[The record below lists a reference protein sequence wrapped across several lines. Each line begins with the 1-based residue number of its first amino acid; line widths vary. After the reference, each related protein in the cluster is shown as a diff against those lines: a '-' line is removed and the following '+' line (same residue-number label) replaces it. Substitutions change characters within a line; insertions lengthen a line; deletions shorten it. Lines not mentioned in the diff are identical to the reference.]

1 LGKTEGFVGYLPP
14 FEEDVFISYAHLDD
28 DTLPRERRGWVAQ
41 LDYDLKQLV
50 AAKLRENPAVW
61 RDPDI
66 RTNEDFEAV
75 ITESLARAATL
86 LCVMSPTFL
95 DGKWCQREVEE
106 FVSSAERNFGLQI
119 GAKNR
124 IFKVEKLPVDPKK
137 VETLKPLHGTGT
149 YKLYGPDPEGK
160 LRPFRPQLDDKE
172 SLSYYRRLDDL
183 AEDIAATLKRMRQ
196 GASIELPAATKPLAI
211 YVASTTSDLDEEA
224 NEIRRD
230 LRDRGY
236 LVLPPPGDLPFRAKD
251 FKERMGQY
259 LSQATFSVQLIGS
272 EYGFVPEGENSKS
285 NAWLENDLAMERARG
300 AEFPRFIWM
309 RPGLSSTDPRQR
321 RFLEYLRNDS
331 SVQAGADVLETK
343 LEDLKTVI
351 QDKLKHIQNSQTAP
365 EARPEKRGGGPY
377 ERVPSATTE
386 APAAAASELQRVYII
401 CDQLD
406 LHSGRLA
413 ELTNFLYDQGY
424 ECILPSDIEDEREA
438 LQEHAD
444 NLDICDACIIYF
456 GEGSD
461 RWFSTKLRELRK
473 ALSGRS
479 RPVLARAVYMA
490 PPETSSKRNLR
501 THEALVLRD
510 SESFSPDCLQPFL
523 RQLRGT
529 ERGGGAR

>member
-1 LGKTEGFVGYLPP
+1 MGYLPP

-50 AAKLRENPAVW
+50 AAKLREDPAVW

-66 RTNEDFEAV
+66 RSNEDFEAV
-75 ITESLARAATL
+75 ISESLARAATL

-95 DGKWCQREVEE
+95 DGKWCQRELEE
-106 FVSSAERNFGLQI
+106 FVSSAERNVGLQI

-137 VETLKPLHGTGT
+137 VEILKPLQGTGT
-149 YKLYGPDPEGK
+149 YKLYGPDPDGK

-172 SLSYYRRLDDL
+172 SLSYYRRIDDL

-196 GASIELPAATKPLAI
+196 GASYQSLVTTKSPAVYVAATTL
-211 YVASTTSDLDEEA
+211 DLDEEA

-236 LVLPPPGDLPFRAKD
+236 IVLPPPGDLPFRAKD
-251 FKERMGQY
+251 FKERVSQY
-259 LSQATFSVQLIGS
+259 LSQAALSVHLIGS
-272 EYGFVPEGENSKS
+272 EYGFVPEGENSRS
-285 NAWLENDLAMERARG
+285 NAWIENDLAMERAHDT
-300 AEFPRFIWM
+300 EFPRFIWM
-309 RPGLSSTDPRQR
+309 RPGLNPSDPRQH
-321 RFLEYLRNDS
+321 RFVEYLRNDS
-331 SVQAGADVLETK
+331 NVQLAADILETK
-343 LEDLKTVI
+343 LEDLKTVL
-351 QDKLKHIQNSQTAP
+351 QDKLRDVKESQNAP
-365 EARPEKRGGGPY
+365 PR
-377 ERVPSATTE
+377 
-386 APAAAASELQRVYII
+386 APAKRTGGLEDHTQSVKTGTPAVPESELLRIYII

-406 LHSGRLA
+406 LHSDRLMT
-413 ELTNFLYDQGY
+413 LTDYLYNQGY
-424 ECILPSDIEDEREA
+424 ECMLPSDIEDEREA

-444 NLDICDACIIYF
+444 NLDICDACMIYF

-473 ALSGRS
+473 ALTR
-479 RPVLARAVYMA
+479 RTQPILAKAVYMA
-490 PPETSSKRNLR
+490 PPETPGKKNLR
-501 THEALVLRD
+501 THEAILLRD
-510 SESFSPDCLQPFL
+510 SESFAPDCLQPLL

-529 ERGGGAR
+529 DKGASAR